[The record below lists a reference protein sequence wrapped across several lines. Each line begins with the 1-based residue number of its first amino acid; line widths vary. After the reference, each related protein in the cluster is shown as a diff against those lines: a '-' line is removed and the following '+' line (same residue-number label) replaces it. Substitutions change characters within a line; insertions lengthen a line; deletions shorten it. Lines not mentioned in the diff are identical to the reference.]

1 MRPMAEIAER
11 DYSSRAYRGTAAAP
25 GLAQGRLV
33 FLEEVMV
40 DESPRGAPGEETERL
55 QVAIARAVEDLAGLL
70 SELDEE
76 TAGIIEFQIAMLEDD
91 ALVDPAKA
99 LIAGGKAAGAAW
111 QATLGEQIAD
121 YEGAEDEYFRAR
133 AADLKDLRDR
143 VLRLLAGV
151 TGNSGLAGD
160 ADKGSLVLTGR
171 DVTPSRFLETDWS
184 AGGGLALR
192 QGSPSSHVAMLARA
206 RGVPMVVGLGDVEL
220 TKESEVLLDGD
231 DGLLIVEPDEAERQA
246 FAERQAAAMAKRD
259 LEDGYRRKP
268 AVTRDGTPV
277 AVMINVANPDEL
289 LDLDPADCDGI
300 GLVRSEFLFYGPA
313 GLPDEEAQ
321 YRAYRRILEWAGEK
335 PVVIRTL
342 DAGGDK
348 PIEGFTA
355 LEESNPF
362 LGLRGLRLSLAH
374 PEVFRVQ
381 LRALAR
387 AAVHGNLKVMLP
399 MVTRPE
405 EVARAR
411 LLYKEALASLRAEG
425 DACDEA
431 PLGMM
436 VEVPAAAL
444 APELF
449 HEADFFSIGSNDLT
463 QYVTAAGRD
472 IAAVAELNDPSHP
485 AVLKL
490 IRSQVAGAVAMGRDV
505 SLCGDAGGEPEHI
518 PALLRCGL
526 RSLSVAPLAIGRT
539 KAAIAMTDLA
549 STDIASTDG

>member
-1 MRPMAEIAER
+1 MLEAS
-11 DYSSRAYRGTAAAP
+11 DRAYKGTPAAP
-25 GLAQGRLV
+25 GLAKGILV
-33 FLEEVMV
+33 FLEEVAV
-40 DESPRGAPGEETERL
+40 VESSQGDPEEERERL
-55 QVAIARAVEDLAGLL
+55 RAAIGQAIEDLAALL

-91 ALVDPAKA
+91 ALSEPA
-99 LIAGGKAAGAAW
+99 LEFIAGGRAAGAAW
-111 QATLGEQIAD
+111 QAVLGEQIAD

-133 AADLKDLRDR
+133 AADLKDLCDR
-143 VLRLLAGV
+143 VLRRLSGTSEDAPLAGKP
-151 TGNSGLAGD
+151 GSGGMVLA
-160 ADKGSLVLTGR
+160 AR

-184 AGGGLALR
+184 RGGGLALR

-206 RGVPMVVGLGDVEL
+206 RGVPMVVGLGEVEL
-220 TKESEVLLDGD
+220 AVECEVLLDGD
-231 DGLLIVEPDEAERQA
+231 GGLLIVDPSVEERLA
-246 FAERQAAAMAKRD
+246 FAKRQELAEAGR
-259 LEDGYRRKP
+259 EIEESYRGKP
-268 AVTRDGTPV
+268 GATRDGTPV
-277 AVMINVANPDEL
+277 AVMINVANPEEL
-289 LDLDPADCDGI
+289 EGLDPADCDGI

-313 GLPDEEAQ
+313 GLPDENAQ
-321 YRAYRRILEWAGEK
+321 YLAYRRILEWADGK

-348 PIEGFTA
+348 PIPGLTEP
-355 LEESNPF
+355 EESNPF

-374 PEVFRVQ
+374 PDVFQVQ

-387 AAVHGNLKVMLP
+387 AAVHGNLKIMLP

-405 EVARAR
+405 EVSRAR
-411 LLYKEALASLRAEG
+411 LLFKEVLAALGAEG
-425 DACDEA
+425 VACAEA
-431 PLGMM
+431 PIGMM

-449 HEADFFSIGSNDLT
+449 AEAEFFSIGSNDLT

-472 IAAVAELNDPSHP
+472 IAAVADLADPSHP

-490 IRSQVAGAVAMGRDV
+490 IRSQVAGAQAMGRDV
-505 SLCGDAGGEPEHI
+505 SLCGDAGGEPAHI

-539 KAAIAMTDLA
+539 KAAIALTDLR
-549 STDIASTDG
+549 S